1 MNKHAPY
8 ENEQVEGF
16 DKLTNLEFC
25 VDMEKILQPT
35 QTQQLEETLQQ
46 IQTQQVSP
54 KLIVNIPKMS
64 IYNKRI
70 SSDAMGTSDQHISPK
85 KMNISQSPQIVNLEE
100 EEPREQV
107 NLDMVESGTSTV
119 EVEKEIKLQSEGIS
133 RTFSNKK
140 NIFDKTY
147 GASYQSK

>member
-1 MNKHAPY
+1 
-8 ENEQVEGF
+8 
-16 DKLTNLEFC
+16 
-25 VDMEKILQPT
+25 MEKILQPT

-64 IYNKRI
+64 IYSKRI
-70 SSDAMGTSDQHISPK
+70 SSDSMGTSDQHISPK

-107 NLDMVESGTSTV
+107 NLDMVESGTSTI
-119 EVEKEIKLQSEGIS
+119 EAEKESKLQSKGIS
-133 RTFSNKK
+133 RTFSNNK